1 MTGVT
6 GIIGATRV
14 VFVVNGGVKEVPG
27 EVDDEQGEEGFE
39 QNKTLTG
46 VVKLLG

>member
-1 MTGVT
+1 MA
-6 GIIGATRV
+6 GIIGATGV

-27 EVDDEQGEEGFE
+27 EVDDEEGEEGFE
-39 QNKTLTG
+39 RNKTLTG